1 MHDPTDKTMSS
12 TSKKHSSRRGKA
24 RSLRKRMRRLSDRPR
39 LSVFRSLTNI
49 SVQIIDDLKGHTVAA
64 ASSLEKEMR
73 GSVSGMRKTD
83 VATKVGEALAERA
96 GRAGVKQVSFD
107 RGSYKYHG
115 RIKALAEAARAGGL
129 EF

>member
-1 MHDPTDKTMSS
+1 MSS